1 MIHTIE
7 VLEADLRIFA
17 GEGGAASGAAAG
29 DGSGTGTG
37 NSGETQIPSAAGKK
51 SGDLRNVV
59 YGKQSDAVITNAVD
73 NGNGDAGQSEEG
85 DIIVQS
91 NTEADRRRA
100 YNELINGEYK
110 DLYTQDT
117 QNMINKRFKETKTL
131 QSQVDSYLPVIDTL
145 MQRYRITDG
154 DIGKLQNAIDNDEAY
169 LTNAADEAGM
179 TVDQF
184 KAFQKLERENRA
196 LVQAQQQRQMGEQVN
211 AQVQRWVQEAEA
223 LKETFPNFDLNQE
236 VQNPD
241 FVAMIKKGV
250 PVEHAFKVTHFD
262 DIIQE
267 AMRTTALTQ
276 EQRIVDNVRARGM
289 RPSEN
294 GVSQRSAFTVKD
306 DVSKLSKKDRAEI
319 ARRVARGEVI
329 SF

>member
-1 MIHTIE
+1 MIHTIYE

-29 DGSGTGTG
+29 DGSGDASG
-37 NSGETQIPSAAGKK
+37 NSGETSIPSAAGKK
-51 SGDLRNVV
+51 SGDLKNVV
-59 YGKQSDAVITNAVD
+59 YGKQSDAVITDATD
-73 NGNGDAGQSEEG
+73 DGDGDAGQSEEG
-85 DIIVQS
+85 DYLVE
-91 NTEADRRRA
+91 TGDEVDRRSV
-100 YNELINGEYK
+100 YNELINEYK

-117 QNMINKRFKETKTL
+117 QNMINKRFKEMKTL
-131 QSQVDSYLPVIDTL
+131 QSQINSYSPIIDTL

-154 DIGKLQNAIDNDEAY
+154 DIGKLQSAIENDEAY

-184 KAFQKLERENRA
+184 KAFQRLERENKA
-196 LVQAQQQRQMGEQVN
+196 LVQAQRQQQMGEQVN
-211 AQVQRWVQEAEA
+211 AQVQRWVQEADA
-223 LKETFPNFDLNQE
+223 LKESFPNFDLNQE
-236 VQNPD
+236 VQNPQ
-241 FVAMIKKGV
+241 FVAMLKKGV
-250 PVEHAFKVTHFD
+250 PVEHAFKVIHFD

-267 AMRTTALTQ
+267 AMRTTAVTQ

-306 DVSKLSKKDRAEI
+306 DVSKLTKKDRAEI
-319 ARRVARGEVI
+319 ARRVARGEKI
-329 SF
+329 TF

>member
-1 MIHTIE
+1 MIHTIQE

-29 DGSGTGTG
+29 DGSGDAAG
-37 NSGETQIPSAAGKK
+37 NSGENTTPSAAGKK

-59 YGKQSDAVITNAVD
+59 YGKQNQMVTDAVETQD
-73 NGNGDAGQSEEG
+73 GDAGQSNEG
-85 DIIVQS
+85 DILVQS
-91 NTEADRRRA
+91 DSEVDRRSV

-117 QNMINKRFKETKTL
+117 QNMINKRFKEMKTL
-131 QSQVDSYLPVIDTL
+131 QSQVQSYMPVIDTL

-154 DIGKLQNAIDNDEAY
+154 DIGKLQNAIENDEAY
-169 LTNAADEAGM
+169 LTEAADEAGM

-184 KAFQKLERENRA
+184 KAFQKLERENKA

-223 LKETFPNFDLNQE
+223 LKQTFPNFDLNQE
-236 VQNPD
+236 VQNQD
-241 FVAMIKKGV
+241 FVAMLKKGV
-250 PVEHAFKVTHFD
+250 PVEHAFKVIHFD

-267 AMRTTALTQ
+267 AMRTTAVTQ